1 MDALQD
7 REQRLLVA
15 YFSFPLLSL
24 VEILINGALCCVS
37 RAALVVHTFILI
49 RGHKFL
55 CSKAS
60 SVHRNCCKGK
70 KCNCYFPGNLF
81 SRPGERRS
89 FYVYVKLDPSSSQP
103 PRSKAGKV
111 QGGEKIPLTFSS
123 GVFPPFFGE
132 EEATHEASSCI
143 AFQTETEK
151 GGKGGVSKK
160 SEKPKWDGC
169 P

>member
-1 MDALQD
+1 M
-7 REQRLLVA
+7 A
-15 YFSFPLLSL
+15 YFSFLLLFL

-70 KCNCYFPGNLF
+70 KCNCYFPRNLF
-81 SRPGERRS
+81 SRPGERLS

-111 QGGEKIPLTFSS
+111 QGVEKIPLTLYS
-123 GVFPPFFGE
+123 PPASFHLFFAGRRLH
-132 EEATHEASSCI
+132 ARPVAVLL
-143 AFQTETEK
+143 FKRRRKRDEK
-151 GGKGGVSKK
+151 GGI
-160 SEKPKWDGC
+160 EE
-169 P
+169 